1 MTEALA
7 FQSLSYDEL
16 FYIDGG
22 SLKDIFITGGKILCT
37 VGVIA
42 GAAAASAGTGCLGT
56 ALAVAGAIVAIAVI
70 WAI

>member
-37 VGVIA
+37 VGVIV
-42 GAAAASAGTGCLGT
+42 GAAASAVKDTKQLSS
-56 ALAVAGAIVAIAVI
+56 
-70 WAI
+70 